1 MTLTVASQLMHAM
14 INLKSTSTTTATMEN
29 SDFSLEEEFY
39 SLCSHVTSTSAAVPK
54 ERKEIFVK
62 DLCMLLI
69 QKMMAIIIDADDT
82 DLLSIKLF
90 C

>member
-1 MTLTVASQLMHAM
+1 MTLTVGSQLMHAM

-39 SLCSHVTSTSAAVPK
+39 SLCSPVTSISAAVPK
-54 ERKEIFVK
+54 ERKKIFVK

>member
-1 MTLTVASQLMHAM
+1 MTLTVGSQLMHAM
-14 INLKSTSTTTATMEN
+14 INLKSTSTTTAIMEN

-39 SLCSHVTSTSAAVPK
+39 SLCSPVTSISAVVPK

>member
-1 MTLTVASQLMHAM
+1 MTLTVASQLMLAM

-39 SLCSHVTSTSAAVPK
+39 SLCSPVTSISAAVPK

>member
-39 SLCSHVTSTSAAVPK
+39 SLCSPVTSISAAVPK